1 MSGPLVS
8 CIVPCFDGER
18 YLAEAIESILA
29 QTHRPIDPIVV
40 DDGSTDGS
48 PAVVRRFAGVVR
60 SVRQPNSGPGAAC
73 NRGLDLARGELI
85 AFLEQDDL
93 WEPDKLARQVA
104 ALAADPEAGFC
115 VAHARNFWAPERAA
129 EAARH
134 AGRPAMRPVPGYVI
148 QTLLARR
155 EAFAEVGR
163 FDETLP
169 YTFAM
174 DWFLRAEDLGVR
186 GILLDDVLT
195 HRRLHDANTSR
206 RNRAASHDEFLHLV
220 KATLDRRRR
229 GA

>member
-8 CIVPCFDGER
+8 CIVPCFQGVR
-18 YLAEAIESILA
+18 YLADALDSILA
-29 QTHRPIDPIVV
+29 QTHRPIEPIVV

-48 PAVVRRFAGVVR
+48 AAVVRRFGAAVAYVH
-60 SVRQPNSGPGAAC
+60 QPNRGAAAAC
-73 NRGLDLARGELI
+73 NRGVALARGELI

-104 ALAADPEAGFC
+104 ALAAAPDRAFC
-115 VAHARNFWAPERAA
+115 VAHARNFWVPELAA

-134 AGRPAMRPVPGYVI
+134 AGRRAAQPVPGYVI
-148 QTLLARR
+148 QTLVARR
-155 EAFAEVGR
+155 EAFERVGG
-163 FDETLP
+163 FDESLP
-169 YTFAM
+169 YTFAT

-186 GILLDDVLT
+186 GLLLDDVLT

-220 KATLDRRRR
+220 KATLDRRRDR
-229 GA
+229 R